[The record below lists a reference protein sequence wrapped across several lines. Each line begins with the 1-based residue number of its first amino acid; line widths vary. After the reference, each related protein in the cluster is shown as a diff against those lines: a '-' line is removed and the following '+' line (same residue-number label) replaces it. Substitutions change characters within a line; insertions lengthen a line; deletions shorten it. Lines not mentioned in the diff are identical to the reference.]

1 MIAVSPLNVLMAGF
15 LSLMASVVDGRERDD
30 SARNVVAV
38 QHAFG
43 QWKEGKG
50 TVFDLLAPDAKWT
63 VAGESPDSGIYTSRE
78 DLIERAVA
86 PITARLA
93 TPIEPTI
100 KHIVAEGDQVVVLWD
115 GRARALDGSDYVNSY
130 AWYLSFNREGQVH
143 EVIAYLDTW
152 RLDRLMR

>member
-1 MIAVSPLNVLMAGF
+1 MIAGFRFNLLLAGL
-15 LSLMASVVDGRERDD
+15 LSLMANLVEGRERDE
-30 SARNVVAV
+30 SVRNVAAV
-38 QHAFG
+38 EHAFE
-43 QWKEGKG
+43 QWKKGQG
-50 TVFDLLAPDAKWT
+50 TVFDLLAPDANWT
-63 VAGESPDSGIYTSRE
+63 VAGTSPDAGIYTSQE

-86 PITARLA
+86 PITAKLA

-100 KHIVAEGDQVVVLWD
+100 KRIVAQGDQVVVLWD

-130 AWYLSFNREGQVH
+130 AWYLLFNSKGQIH